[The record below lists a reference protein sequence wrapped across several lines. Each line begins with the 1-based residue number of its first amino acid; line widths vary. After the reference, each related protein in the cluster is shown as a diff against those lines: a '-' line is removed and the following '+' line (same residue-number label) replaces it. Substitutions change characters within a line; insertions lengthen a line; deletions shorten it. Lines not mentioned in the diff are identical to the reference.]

1 MLPAMKWNAL
11 SEENC
16 SLARAMAVVGD
27 RWSLLIL
34 RDAFLRVRRFEDFE
48 SSLKIAR
55 RVLAERLA
63 HLVAEGVLAKL
74 PYQER
79 PVRYEYRL
87 TEKGLALY
95 PALIALVHWGDH
107 YYADENGPPII
118 HRHRTCGHDFR
129 SVMTCSACGEAL
141 DPRDVDIRPG
151 QPRQPASVIPASR
164 SRSRK
169 AATQSR
175 T

>member
-16 SLARAMAVVGD
+16 SLARTMAVVGD

-63 HLVAEGVLAKL
+63 HLVGQGVLAKL

-129 SVMTCSACGEAL
+129 SVMTCGACGEAL
-141 DPRDVDIRPG
+141 DPRDVETRPG
-151 QPRQPASVIPASR
+151 RGRRPGNTIPASR

-169 AATQSR
+169 AATR
-175 T
+175 